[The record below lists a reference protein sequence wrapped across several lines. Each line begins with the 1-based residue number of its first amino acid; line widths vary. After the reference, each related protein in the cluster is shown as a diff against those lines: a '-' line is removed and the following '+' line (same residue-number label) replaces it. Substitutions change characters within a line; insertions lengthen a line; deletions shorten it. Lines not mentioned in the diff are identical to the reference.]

1 MYEMLVR
8 LSIRQTADLTKDER
22 TDFTHFTNYVERH
35 FNQLEY
41 LLRKDYMYS
50 PFAFLG
56 HHRLTTNICTEAN
69 FVVID
74 VDHTSTTIHE
84 RLNQLVDEGLQCI
97 VGTTSSKQ
105 DLTKYRVLLPLA
117 TTVNSDEYRR
127 LVKGIQANGLIADMD
142 MASAKPAQAFYAY
155 ADSLVLSNF
164 MGHPL
169 IVEDYILPPP
179 APNERIIDDSMDL
192 SELLKQVKF
201 YPYATKGSRTRALLS
216 AGFQLLDLG
225 ASNQQLEQA
234 LTNLNRTLLVPKD
247 IDSLKRRVINFIKS
261 RR

>member
-1 MYEMLVR
+1 MLVR
-8 LSIRQTADLTKDER
+8 LSIRKLPNLSKLDR

-74 VDHTSTTIHE
+74 VDYTATTMHD
-84 RLNQLVDEGLQCI
+84 RLIQLVDEGLQCI
-97 VGTTSSKQ
+97 IGTTSSKQ

-117 TTVNSDEYRR
+117 TPVNSDEYRR
-127 LVKGIQANGLIADMD
+127 LVKGIQVNGLLPDMD
-142 MASAKPAQAFYAY
+142 MASAKPAQVFYAY

-164 MGHPL
+164 NGNPL
-169 IVEDYILPPP
+169 IVKDYIL
-179 APNERIIDDSMDL
+179 APSELTSHEVDKSIDL
-192 SELLKQVKF
+192 SELLQQAKF
-201 YPYATKGSRTRALLS
+201 YPYASKGSRTRALLS
-216 AGFQLLDLG
+216 TGFNLLELG
-225 ASNQQLEQA
+225 ASDAQLEQA
-234 LTNLNRTLLVPKD
+234 LIHFNSTLLVPKD
-247 IDSLKRRVINFIKS
+247 IDSLHRRVINFIKS